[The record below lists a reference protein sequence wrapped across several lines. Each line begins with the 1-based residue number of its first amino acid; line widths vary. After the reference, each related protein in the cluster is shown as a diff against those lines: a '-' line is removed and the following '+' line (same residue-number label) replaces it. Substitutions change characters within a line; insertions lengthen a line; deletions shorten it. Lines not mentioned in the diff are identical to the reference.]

1 MCRAGGCDRAGSP
14 CPCRQVGWVPGQS
27 GICMGW
33 GAGSPAGSTCLH
45 MVPPRGRLGPVSLC
59 GYPSYTSAGSAAG
72 PRVTLLHRGCGLPS
86 HSFTTAGERGKKR
99 KKKAPF
105 GIEFASPSAQGV
117 LGWAREV
124 LGARERGCTG
134 DGVQPHGL
142 SVQHFETAHQLQ
154 PKTSSDKNTQKK
166 SWSLKMQ
173 ITCDAECPCLCVI
186 AKFLDSISQR

>member
-1 MCRAGGCDRAGSP
+1 MQPRRLALSVQA
-14 CPCRQVGWVPGQS
+14 GWVGSWPEWDLYG
-27 GICMGW
+27 MGCRIACGKHVFAH
-33 GAGSPAGSTCLH
+33 GASEREVGTSFTAGLSQLYQCWI
-45 MVPPRGRLGPVSLC
+45 LC
-59 GYPSYTSAGSAAG
+59 RPQ
-72 PRVTLLHRGCGLPS
+72 S
-86 HSFTTAGERGKKR
+86 HSVAPWPQFAFPQLHYSWRKGEKKE
-99 KKKAPF
+99 KKVPF

-117 LGWAREV
+117 LGWARGVAHTREV

-134 DGVQPHGL
+134 DGVQPYGL

>member
-1 MCRAGGCDRAGSP
+1 
-14 CPCRQVGWVPGQS
+14 
-27 GICMGW
+27 MGW
-33 GAGSPAGSTCLH
+33 GAGSPAEARVCTWCVREGGWDQFHCG
-45 MVPPRGRLGPVSLC
+45 VIPVIPVLDPLLAPESLC
-59 GYPSYTSAGSAAG
+59 CTVAA
-72 PRVTLLHRGCGLPS
+72 VCLP
-86 HSFTTAGERGKKR
+86 TASLQLEKGGKKE
-99 KKKAPF
+99 KKAIF

-117 LGWAREV
+117 LGWAQGVAHTREV

-134 DGVQPHGL
+134 DGVQPYGL

-154 PKTSSDKNTQKK
+154 PETSSDKNTQKK